1 MMNCYASA
9 HCRFGEA
16 LELNEQQ
23 WLVWEIN
30 QHLKE
35 ARGRAPELADMPYTD
50 APEVGG
56 KGWGGGRGRRGG
68 EQGRPGGSRQAS
80 GSLAAAVGGQEM
92 GHPCRAPGKLWIQG
106 TAVMLS

>member
-1 MMNCYASA
+1 MNGYASA

-56 KGWGGGRGRRGG
+56 RVGGLVAGDKRRRGKG
-68 EQGRPGGSRQAS
+68 GQARAGRPADPLLQLWEGKNWSTPATRLAS
-80 GSLAAAVGGQEM
+80 
-92 GHPCRAPGKLWIQG
+92 CRFKRHL
-106 TAVMLS
+106 